1 MPLVLEYG
9 FFELGLNKIYLYTI
23 SNNERARK
31 VYLRNGFVHEGV
43 LRKHYFC
50 NGDYQD
56 LWVMSIL
63 KNEWKGN
70 NFSKRS

>member
-1 MPLVLEYG
+1 M
-9 FFELGLNKIYLYTI
+9 GLDKIYLYTI

-31 VYLRNGFVHEGV
+31 VYLKNGFIHEGV

-63 KNEWKGN
+63 KNEWKE